1 MTDTEIKYVK
11 KLKAYIKKCD
21 KILGE
26 WECSEISLTKLRRE
40 IAELG
45 KQCQFELLCN
55 PDIYEASANEH
66 FEQEEKIEL
75 IKSTLYAF
83 RKYMKLQGEY
93 INESDIQG
101 YMDLM
106 NGKP

>member
-45 KQCQFELLCN
+45 KQCQFELLCD
-55 PDIYEASANEH
+55 PDIFEASANEH
-66 FEQEEKIEL
+66 FEQEKQEND
-75 IKSTLYAF
+75 KSISIDQ
-83 RKYMKLQGEY
+83 YMNANPEMWDNDYNPLKQ
-93 INESDIQG
+93 
-101 YMDLM
+101 
-106 NGKP
+106 

>member
-1 MTDTEIKYVK
+1 MTDTEIKYVE

-40 IAELG
+40 IEELG

-66 FEQEEKIEL
+66 FEQKEKNDVP
-75 IKSTLYAF
+75 K
-83 RKYMKLQGEY
+83 RNK
-93 INESDIQG
+93 
-101 YMDLM
+101 
-106 NGKP
+106 